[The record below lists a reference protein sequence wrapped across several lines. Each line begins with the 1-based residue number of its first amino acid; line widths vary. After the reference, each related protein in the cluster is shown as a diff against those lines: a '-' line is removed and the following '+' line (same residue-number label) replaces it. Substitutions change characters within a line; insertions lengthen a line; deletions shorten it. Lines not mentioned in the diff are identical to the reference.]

1 MKVLDLDMPWL
12 LHPLVYTTE
21 GVIES
26 AEHIAKI
33 IADGFTEVFIDD
45 GAEEKNADT
54 DKDRLDKILAS
65 SEQLPVQFGTQPGLE
80 PKVAIEE

>member
-12 LHPLVYTTE
+12 LHPMVYTTE

-26 AEHIAKI
+26 PQQIAKI

-45 GAEEKNADT
+45 GEGDGGGEKSPDT
-54 DKDRLDKILAS
+54 DKERLDRILTS
-65 SEQLPVQFGTQPGLE
+65 PEQ
-80 PKVAIEE
+80 VADQRAH